1 VTSYSSSGSPG
12 IDLRP
17 EDPTQPVEPD
27 ETLSSLLQ
35 RMTHDFSDLVTTQ
48 IQLAKVELKEDL
60 GRAGKGAGMLG
71 GGAFAGYLAV
81 LLLSFAIVYALDEI
95 VHTAVAFLIVGAIYA
110 AVAAVL
116 FFKGRDEITSATP
129 VAEQTT
135 ESLKEDMEWVR
146 QQRS

>member
-1 VTSYSSSGSPG
+1 MSRVTTPGAPG

-27 ETLSSLLQ
+27 ESLSSLLQ
-35 RMTHDFSDLVTTQ
+35 RMTGDVSDLVSTQ

-81 LLLSFAIVYALDEI
+81 LLLSFALVYALDEI
-95 VHTAVAFLIVGAIYA
+95 VHTAVAFLIVGAVYA
-110 AVAAVL
+110 AAAAAL
-116 FFKGRDEITSATP
+116 FFKGRDEITTATP

-146 QQRS
+146 QQKS

>member
-1 VTSYSSSGSPG
+1 
-12 IDLRP
+12 
-17 EDPTQPVEPD
+17 
-27 ETLSSLLQ
+27 
-35 RMTHDFSDLVTTQ
+35 MTRDVSDLVSTQ

-81 LLLSFAIVYALDEI
+81 LLLSFALAFALDEI
-95 VHTAVAFLIVGAIYA
+95 VHTAVAFLIVGLIYA
-110 AVAAVL
+110 VIAAVL
-116 FFKGRDEITSATP
+116 FFKGRDEITTATP

-146 QQRS
+146 QQKS

>member
-1 VTSYSSSGSPG
+1 MSYATTPGSSR

-27 ETLSSLLQ
+27 ESLSSLLQ
-35 RMTHDFSDLVTTQ
+35 RMTHDVSDLVSTQ

-81 LLLSFAIVYALDEI
+81 LLLSFALAFALDEI

-110 AVAAVL
+110 AIAAVL
-116 FFKGRDEITSATP
+116 FFKGRDEINTATP

>member
-1 VTSYSSSGSPG
+1 VSSARTPGSAG

-35 RMTHDFSDLVTTQ
+35 RMTRDVSDLVSTQ
-48 IQLAKVELKEDL
+48 IQLAKVELREDL

-81 LLLSFAIVYALDEI
+81 LLLSFALAFALDEI
-95 VHTAVAFLIVGAIYA
+95 VHTAVAFLIVGLIYA
-110 AVAAVL
+110 VIAAVL
-116 FFKGRDEITSATP
+116 FFKGRDEITTATP

-146 QQRS
+146 QQKS

>member
-1 VTSYSSSGSPG
+1 MSRSFTEGSDR

-17 EDPTQPVEPD
+17 GDPTQPVQPD
-27 ETLSSLLQ
+27 ESLASLLQ
-35 RMTHDFSDLVTTQ
+35 RMMHDVSDLVSTQ

-81 LLLSFAIVYALDEI
+81 LLLSFALAFALDE
-95 VHTAVAFLIVGAIYA
+95 VMHTAIAFFIVGAIYA
-110 AVAAVL
+110 AGAAVL
-116 FFKGRDEITSATP
+116 FFKGRDEITTATP
-129 VAEQTT
+129 VVAQTT
-135 ESLKEDMEWVR
+135 ESLKEDIEWVR